1 MISLKPGVIIR
12 KAFAAELKK
21 AGIGVLYILN
31 TDIAFE
37 KIGRGLV
44 WNVSYQSLAS
54 FEAENKNTV
63 IVVWRAP
70 DIHGNTRRWTVKL
83 NVRGTAHK
91 IEAQMQQ
98 ANAEYAELAS
108 FGGQKAG

>member
-1 MISLKPGVIIR
+1 MISLKPGVIIK

-37 KIGRGLV
+37 KMGRGLV

-54 FEAENKNTV
+54 FEAVNKNQLMV
-63 IVVWRAP
+63 AWNAP
-70 DIHGNTRRWTVKL
+70 DIHGNPRRWTAKL
-83 NVRGTAHK
+83 KVRGTAHE
-91 IEAQMQQ
+91 IEEQMQH

-108 FGGQKAG
+108 SGGRKS